1 MFCGIEEVAEEAT
14 SLVATGMSYLSLVA
28 SVANELQFY
37 PVKEGFEGPQP
48 GFVFKMG
55 ELQRRFRNGDERY
68 GAQNVN
74 IVTYYCQ
81 YSMEEVQRKLNLVH
95 LVEATV
101 SEY

>member
-1 MFCGIEEVAEEAT
+1 MTEPHEQKLTWERSMFCGIEEVAEEAT
-14 SLVATGMSYLSLVA
+14 PFVATGMSYLSLVA

-68 GAQNVN
+68 GAQNVS
-74 IVTYYCQ
+74 IVVLL
-81 YSMEEVQRKLNLVH
+81 SK
-95 LVEATV
+95 
-101 SEY
+101 